1 MVIIFLCC
9 IVQIF
14 LHIMTARNGISE
26 SELLNLVPV
35 AWYDWL
41 MLFSAL
47 QHSGITV
54 TRMGLVSFANEQ
66 VSKTE
71 LTLKIR
77 NRVRTE
83 SSNLEKVFKFAQ
95 QFSRL
100 GKSL

>member
-1 MVIIFLCC
+1 M
-9 IVQIF
+9 QIF

-35 AWYDWL
+35 AWYEWL

-47 QHSGITV
+47 QHSAITV

-71 LTLKIR
+71 LTLLKSVAGFVQSLQILKK
-77 NRVRTE
+77 
-83 SSNLEKVFKFAQ
+83 SSNFPSSFP
-95 QFSRL
+95 
-100 GKSL
+100 SL

>member
-1 MVIIFLCC
+1 M
-9 IVQIF
+9 QIF

-66 VSKTE
+66 VSKIE
-71 LTLKIR
+71 LTLLKSLTRFAQSLEILKK
-77 NRVRTE
+77 
-83 SSNLEKVFKFAQ
+83 SSNFLSSFPDLQKFCKVEK
-95 QFSRL
+95 
-100 GKSL
+100 G

>member
-1 MVIIFLCC
+1 
-9 IVQIF
+9 
-14 LHIMTARNGISE
+14 MTARNGISE

-54 TRMGLVSFANEQ
+54 TRMGLVLFANEQ

-71 LTLKIR
+71 LALLKSLTGFVQSLEILKDSLEICGP
-77 NRVRTE
+77 VLRTIK
-83 SSNLEKVFKFAQ
+83 NTGKMG
-95 QFSRL
+95 
-100 GKSL
+100 GKSGFFH

>member
-1 MVIIFLCC
+1 M
-9 IVQIF
+9 QIF

-35 AWYDWL
+35 AWYEWL

-71 LTLKIR
+71 LTLLKSVTGFVQSLQI
-77 NRVRTE
+77 
-83 SSNLEKVFKFAQ
+83 LKKVFKFPQ
-95 QFSRL
+95 QFS
-100 GKSL
+100 KFVK

>member
-1 MVIIFLCC
+1 M
-9 IVQIF
+9 QIF

-71 LTLKIR
+71 LTLLKSVTGFVQSLQILKK
-77 NRVRTE
+77 
-83 SSNLEKVFKFAQ
+83 SSNFPSSFPDVEKVCKVVI
-95 QFSRL
+95 
-100 GKSL
+100 KS

>member
-1 MVIIFLCC
+1 M
-9 IVQIF
+9 QIF

-35 AWYDWL
+35 ACYDWL

-54 TRMGLVSFANEQ
+54 TRMGLVLFANEQ

-71 LTLKIR
+71 LTL
-77 NRVRTE
+77 
-83 SSNLEKVFKFAQ
+83 L
-95 QFSRL
+95 
-100 GKSL
+100 

>member
-1 MVIIFLCC
+1 M
-9 IVQIF
+9 QIF

-35 AWYDWL
+35 AWYEWL

-71 LTLKIR
+71 LTLLKS
-77 NRVRTE
+77 VAGFVQ
-83 SSNLEKVFKFAQ
+83 SSNLEKVFKFPQ
-95 QFSRL
+95 QFS
-100 GKSL
+100 KFVK

>member
-1 MVIIFLCC
+1 
-9 IVQIF
+9 
-14 LHIMTARNGISE
+14 MTARNGISE

-66 VSKTE
+66 VSKTADSS
-71 LTLKIR
+71 KIP
-77 NRVRTE
+77 NRVCTE
-83 SSNLEKVFKFAQ
+83 S
-95 QFSRL
+95 
-100 GKSL
+100 

>member
-1 MVIIFLCC
+1 M
-9 IVQIF
+9 QIF

-54 TRMGLVSFANEQ
+54 TRMGLVLFANEQ

-71 LTLKIR
+71 LTLLKSLPGL
-77 NRVRTE
+77 VQ
-83 SSNLEKVFKFAQ
+83 SLEILKKVFKFPQ
-95 QFSRL
+95 QFFRP
-100 GKSL
+100 GKSR